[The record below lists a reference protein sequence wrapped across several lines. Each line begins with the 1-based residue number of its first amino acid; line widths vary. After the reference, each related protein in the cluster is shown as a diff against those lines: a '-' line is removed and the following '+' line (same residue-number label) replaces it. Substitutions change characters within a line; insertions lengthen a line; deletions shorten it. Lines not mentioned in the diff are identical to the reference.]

1 MNKHDLFFKK
11 VMENETLVEC
21 LKNLE
26 TKKWDKLFFNE
37 KVNLFKTIVD
47 EITGFYPELGKPKF
61 EFIFMETNEA
71 GEESAK
77 GTYINIRMLEDG
89 NHFEVLFTVLHE
101 IRHFFQ
107 RAAAAIY
114 EKTGKVHELFT
125 KEELEE
131 FIVNMARS
139 SLLLASNYIDV
150 SDMDRFE
157 YAIQPI
163 EYDAEN
169 FAYEFTKRLSKNFL
183 TDYYDV
189 KNCGFACNDF
199 ETIRKMHEGNKHN
212 IIDFDRIYKLN
223 YRDMVTRN
231 QPRFRKDKRDYDHYM
246 KWLEKI
252 NYLDDTKLFILA
264 GCETAMGMYN
274 ITRDIVDAGAEAA
287 IGWMTTVMQGSHT
300 NWLERFCD
308 KLAVGYTVKEA
319 KNYADSYIYIDS
331 KVKNGY
337 IYGNTST
344 VITSSSST
352 YALNYSNRQT
362 SVSDD
367 REIQLDNNINAIS
380 ELTEGSLEDKI
391 VSALSIN
398 GIDINIQ
405 DFKIVQTGSI
415 IDLIYLVNGA
425 ETECGYTIFTDGGE
439 VTDIYNNMNSYNQV
453 STFSLRDDNQEV
465 EVTDDM
471 KQEYFNCSAE
481 KLNVDY
487 IVIEQSGKVIYDTDS
502 NTYYYCVITDYQ
514 VNSSGAYGSVGDY
527 YEIN

>member
-21 LKNLE
+21 FKNLE

-37 KVNLFKTIVD
+37 KVDLFKTIVD
-47 EITGFYPELGKPKF
+47 EITDFYPELGKPKF

-89 NHFEVLFTVLHE
+89 NHFVVLFTVLHE

-107 RAAAAIY
+107 RTAAAIY

-231 QPRFRKDKRDYDHYM
+231 QPTFRKDKRDYDHYM

-252 NYLDDTKLFILA
+252 NYLDDTKLFILLSPA
-264 GCETAMGMYN
+264 LIETYDLETRVKLLNAYLEYN
-274 ITRDIVDAGAEAA
+274 DCSKRIE
-287 IGWMTTVMQGSHT
+287 
-300 NWLERFCD
+300 L
-308 KLAVGYTVKEA
+308 
-319 KNYADSYIYIDS
+319 ID
-331 KVKNGY
+331 
-337 IYGNTST
+337 
-344 VITSSSST
+344 
-352 YALNYSNRQT
+352 
-362 SVSDD
+362 
-367 REIQLDNNINAIS
+367 
-380 ELTEGSLEDKI
+380 
-391 VSALSIN
+391 
-398 GIDINIQ
+398 
-405 DFKIVQTGSI
+405 
-415 IDLIYLVNGA
+415 
-425 ETECGYTIFTDGGE
+425 
-439 VTDIYNNMNSYNQV
+439 
-453 STFSLRDDNQEV
+453 
-465 EVTDDM
+465 
-471 KQEYFNCSAE
+471 
-481 KLNVDY
+481 
-487 IVIEQSGKVIYDTDS
+487 
-502 NTYYYCVITDYQ
+502 
-514 VNSSGAYGSVGDY
+514 GDY
-527 YEIN
+527 YFNDLLFDINETNTYAVFEPLFLQVAMDKIDSIVSKDFDKLKFGFEKEVKINLSSKDNIISEEKSPLFYRLQPYILLRDGYVKNEYMRLIRSVDTMYDGYNSYYFDFEKFLKKYDSLPIIKKAEIMTDKKFEDIYASMIDKMKKNIGMDRKTSK

>member
-1 MNKHDLFFKK
+1 MFKK
-11 VMENETLVEC
+11 LLSIALAMIMTVSTV
-21 LKNLE
+21 
-26 TKKWDKLFFNE
+26 
-37 KVNLFKTIVD
+37 
-47 EITGFYPELGKPKF
+47 
-61 EFIFMETNEA
+61 TNVLA
-71 GEESAK
+71 SESV
-77 GTYINIRMLEDG
+77 
-89 NHFEVLFTVLHE
+89 FS
-101 IRHFFQ
+101 
-107 RAAAAIY
+107 
-114 EKTGKVHELFT
+114 
-125 KEELEE
+125 
-131 FIVNMARS
+131 ARS
-139 SLLLASNYIDV
+139 ST
-150 SDMDRFE
+150 E
-157 YAIQPI
+157 YAFCIGTDYRGGLDGQI
-163 EYDAEN
+163 DTSNDAIYAADCFEIAGYKSYYN
-169 FAYEFTKRLSKNFL
+169 TSPTVSYITGNSTNGKKRLENAVVFL
-183 TDYYDV
+183 SGHGDQTSMQFNWEQRGGQYAT
-189 KNCGFACNDF
+189 G
-199 ETIRKMHEGNKHN
+199 IRSGTSGESNGYTYLGVG
-212 IIDFDRIYKLN
+212 DC
-223 YRDMVTRN
+223 DMS
-231 QPRFRKDKRDYDHYM
+231 
-246 KWLEKI
+246 
-252 NYLDDTKLFILA
+252 DTKLFILA

-331 KVKNGY
+331 KDKNGY

-453 STFSLRDDNQEV
+453 STFSLRDDNLEV